1 MARDRDRR
9 ARLRAGI
16 RCHSRFYEALACDA
30 RAAVG
35 AQKLRPR
42 LAQLLGKF
50 GAPEV
55 FKQVVGVSLSFE
67 VNLQSRRPDCVCL
80 LRVAEAGH
88 ARAVCLI
95 VELKTCRFSTN
106 MNTPSKMDQRLGGL
120 RQLRDSARL
129 VRDLAPP
136 GPDPVVLAPVLVFVS
151 QRGMR
156 VLRVTRLPA
165 QTIASNAARLEAIIA
180 GLAEYAP
187 FARARSRRA
196 GRSPRGKRKAEQP
209 RPRRRKGPPLPLATG
224 KRAAVAATPRPPAG
238 DPGPAEAGESGRP
251 VGGSRHAGNSAGG
264 CAKDASGGAACL
276 GEISALFVAASGPWR
291 SGV

>member
-106 MNTPSKMDQRLGGL
+106 MNTPSKMDQRLGGCGSCATRPGL
-120 RQLRDSARL
+120 CAIS
-129 VRDLAPP
+129 PP

-187 FARARSRRA
+187 FARAFAASGAIAAGQTQSRA
-196 GRSPRGKRKAEQP
+196 TAAAAAE
-209 RPRRRKGPPLPLATG
+209 GAAASLATG